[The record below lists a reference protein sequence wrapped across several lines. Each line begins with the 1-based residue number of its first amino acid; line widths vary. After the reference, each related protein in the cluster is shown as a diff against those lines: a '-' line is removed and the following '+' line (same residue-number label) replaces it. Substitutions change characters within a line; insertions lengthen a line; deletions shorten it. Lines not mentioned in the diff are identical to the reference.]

1 VAARLTSVPGSSDVF
16 LGGVVSY
23 SDEVKKHELG
33 VPPRVLAE
41 HGAVSAEAARAM
53 AHGARE
59 RLGADVAVAVTGVAG
74 PGGGTAEKPVGLVFV
89 HAAGPDGEEAS
100 RTEIPGDRELV
111 RGRATAAALHLLRR
125 LLESRHTSS

>member
-1 VAARLTSVPGSSDVF
+1 
-16 LGGVVSY
+16 
-23 SDEVKKHELG
+23 
-33 VPPRVLAE
+33 
-41 HGAVSAEAARAM
+41 M

-100 RTEIPGDRELV
+100 RTELPGDRELV